1 MSSCL
6 PVWPHDL
13 LWGLSVA
20 DVPADAPAWVT
31 GVVGAGQP
39 VVVRRAQVA
48 EGWVAVGVR
57 GHSRDQRYAT
67 AMRVADITRR
77 VRPEELIEALDNQAA
92 DWSALRALRQMRP
105 VMDALGLPWG
115 VAGSVG
121 FELACGAGVL
131 HQDSDLDLILRTTAF
146 FSREQAAALV
156 DALEA
161 AVCRIDLQLQTP
173 AGAVALREWA
183 GPARQVLL
191 KADDAA
197 RLVVNPWL
205 PEDCAA

>member
-1 MSSCL
+1 MSRCL

-31 GVVGAGQP
+31 EVVGAGQP

-48 EGWVAVGVR
+48 AGLVAVGVR

-67 AMRVADITRR
+67 AMRLTDITRH
-77 VRPEELIEALDNQAA
+77 VRPEELIEAVDNQKA

-121 FELACGAGVL
+121 FELASGAAVL

-146 FSREQAAALV
+146 FSREQAGALV
-156 DALEA
+156 DALEG

-183 GPARQVLL
+183 SPARQVLL

-197 RLVVNPWL
+197 RLVANPWL

>member
-1 MSSCL
+1 
-6 PVWPHDL
+6 
-13 LWGLSVA
+13 
-20 DVPADAPAWVT
+20 VT

-48 EGWVAVGVR
+48 EGLVAVGVR
-57 GHSRDQRYAT
+57 GQSRDQRYAM
-67 AMRVADITRR
+67 AMRLTDITRR
-77 VRPEELIEALDNQAA
+77 VRPEELLEAANIQGA
-92 DWSALRALRQMRP
+92 DWPAVRALRHIRP
-105 VMDALGLPWG
+105 VMDAVGLPWG

-121 FELACGAGVL
+121 FELASGTAVL
-131 HQDSDLDLILRTTAF
+131 HQGSDLDLILRTATF
-146 FSREQAAALV
+146 FRREHAAALV
-156 DALEA
+156 DALNG

-197 RLVVNPWL
+197 RLVTNPWL
-205 PEDCAA
+205 PEGCAA